1 MSIEMMDFAKNID
14 AEYIG
19 QDGLFYIKSR
29 SDWLYFSMEDYMWIK
44 SIADD
49 EFHKTL
55 EAI

>member
-1 MSIEMMDFAKNID
+1 MMDFAKNID

-19 QDGLFYIKSR
+19 QDGLFYIKSS

-49 EFHKTL
+49 EFHLTL